1 MTTPTTTDDAPLIH
15 SKSFLVELGTGS
27 RDALADWIA
36 QFRYRLQLCTPVP
49 GLPIP
54 MEIAAFSEQTGRLII
69 RVLAP
74 NPAGVVFGAQLLAED
89 GEPPVLPF

>member
-74 NPAGVVFGAQLLAED
+74 NPAGVVLGAQLLAED